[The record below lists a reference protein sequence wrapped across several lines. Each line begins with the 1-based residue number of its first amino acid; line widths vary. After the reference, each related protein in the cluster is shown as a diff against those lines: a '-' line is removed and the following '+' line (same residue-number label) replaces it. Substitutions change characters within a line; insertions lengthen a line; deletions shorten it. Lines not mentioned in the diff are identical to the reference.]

1 VVSLNA
7 ANISPLI
14 FSYNLSTTNSRTKK
28 RDMARIALIV
38 GYVRGRRQVSKVNL
52 LRKLQNTDEF

>member
-38 GYVRGRRQVSKVNL
+38 GYVRERRQGIKGESVKETP
-52 LRKLQNTDEF
+52 KH